1 MKPYAFSFAV
11 DFLTILYFLDG
22 STVTDTHS
30 PPLWCLRRLELGA
43 FTSSVTDAV

>member
-1 MKPYAFSFAV
+1 MRRMPVRCNKMKPYAFSFAV

-30 PPLWCLRRLELGA
+30 PPL
-43 FTSSVTDAV
+43 